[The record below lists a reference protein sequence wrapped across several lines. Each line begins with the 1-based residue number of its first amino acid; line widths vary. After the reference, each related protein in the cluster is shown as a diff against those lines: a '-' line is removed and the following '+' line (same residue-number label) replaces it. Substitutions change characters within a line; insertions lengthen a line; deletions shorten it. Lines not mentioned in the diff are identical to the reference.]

1 MIDEHSV
8 DHAPISASRPTTASK
23 HDMDDDYVEA
33 GVADDVETGNVVTRD
48 FTREQKTAV
57 DK

>member
-8 DHAPISASRPTTASK
+8 DHAPISVSRPNTAST

-33 GVADDVETGNVVTRD
+33 GVADDVETENVVTRD